1 MCCCGGEFLFLH
13 VGESRGHLASIVN
26 MGVGKINV
34 DPWSGLMQFVSDEI
48 IFTAATVVCR

>member
-1 MCCCGGEFLFLH
+1 MCCCGEGFLFLR
-13 VGESRGHLASIVN
+13 VGESCGCLASIVN
-26 MGVGKINV
+26 MGWRINV